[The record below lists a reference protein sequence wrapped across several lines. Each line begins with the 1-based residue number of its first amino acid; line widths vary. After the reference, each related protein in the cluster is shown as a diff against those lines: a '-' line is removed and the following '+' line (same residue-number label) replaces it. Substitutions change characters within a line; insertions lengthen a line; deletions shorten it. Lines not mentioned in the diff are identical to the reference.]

1 MSPFVWER
9 KEVPRSK
16 CLKDFAEKALGL
28 VWVMK
33 IQDPPM
39 ELTWCKRGD
48 TFNKNMYNYYTN
60 RGNTVKHCVWPAVL
74 LHKDG
79 PLMSKGVAQGM

>member
-1 MSPFVWER
+1 MSPFVWES
-9 KEVPRSK
+9 KEVFYSK
-16 CLKDFAEKALGL
+16 SLKDFVGKALEL

-39 ELTWCKRGD
+39 ELTWCNRGD
-48 TFNKNMYNYYTN
+48 TFNKNMFTYYTN
-60 RGNTVKHCVWPAVL
+60 RGNTVRQSVWPAVL

-79 PLMSKGVAQGM
+79 PLMSKGVVQGM